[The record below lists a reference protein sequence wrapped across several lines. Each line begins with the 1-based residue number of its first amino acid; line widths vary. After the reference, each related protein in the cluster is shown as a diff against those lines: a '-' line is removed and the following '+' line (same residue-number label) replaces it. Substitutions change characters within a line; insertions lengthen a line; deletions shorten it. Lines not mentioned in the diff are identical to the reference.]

1 MENLEYKIVLDIV
14 LAESQVD
21 SLKQKLSDT
30 GKEVDTVNSK
40 GLNNLG
46 KSAQEATQDVDKLN
60 KALDKTKE
68 ATDKAK
74 DAADKAKDAAKDA
87 GKAANQAKSANLE
100 WGDAFTDVML
110 NTAGSIDVASPGF
123 RELVGQVRGAIPI
136 VKSLNLTAV
145 KGLKGV
151 KAAIASTGIG
161 LLIIAVGE
169 LAANWSK
176 VTDAVKDFV
185 GEANWDKLNEGLS
198 KFWDKVKGVF
208 AGIFGFL
215 EALAVTI
222 HQFGSN
228 IFASFGKI
236 LKGDLKGAW
245 EEFAEAVSFKQNWEE
260 GLRLGETFLQKLDD
274 IQENNRRE
282 QAQAAIADAKKLN
295 ETRLETI
302 KREHS
307 ERMAN
312 LDAEYKKGKFNA
324 EEYAK
329 IKAEYDKKYRSD
341 VASLRQQTTVTTTTP
356 QASAQ
361 DVQDFQTLTVE
372 LGRIAEEQLSKIS
385 DKAKEAYTNLTSVW
399 QIGEDNKDNNAF
411 ISAEDALRD
420 INILIKE
427 GLIETQ
433 NWEGIVKSLA
443 DGEQV
448 QVDHLNAIQ
457 SSQTAILKAQR
468 DVTESKVVQLGLDK
482 QIAEN
487 EIKQQENVIQA
498 IKEQINIYNKFND
511 DNKFT
516 EQIFQLS
523 NNLEEATAKLEVL
536 KAQAANIGTKDLKS
550 LVSSLM
556 PKEDEATQLRKSLA
570 DTYSLLDFYREQDLV
585 SEEEYLRLRLQA
597 RENFLQA
604 LSDLEAKAQEERE
617 ERAIEEVDKYEASL
631 EAAQNAIDE
640 VLSIGDGLSSRWGD
654 AFAVLHQG
662 LNQLAVDLKSGKKD
676 WTTYA
681 NGVADAIGF
690 ASQIT
695 QALAEQEDTSKE
707 EGFNRQKKLQKASV
721 WLSGIQGSVAA
732 VTNAIRDLGFPA
744 GPIVGGT
751 VSAAILGMTAAQAA
765 AIERTSF
772 EGGGSSS
779 APSISVTPVVSG
791 IDESLPTQT
800 VVTNQQD
807 QRVYILESDIQSSN
821 KRVKVREENT
831 TF

>member
-1 MENLEYKIVLDIV
+1 MENLEYKIVLDV
-14 LAESQVD
+14 VNAEAQID
-21 SLKQKLSDT
+21 NLNQKLSGVSKEIDT
-30 GKEVDTVNSK
+30 INSK
-40 GLNNLG
+40 GLDSLG
-46 KSAQEATQDVDKLN
+46 KAAKKAAKEIDSLN
-60 KALDKTKE
+60 KAVDKTTE
-68 ATDKAK
+68 AVDKAK
-74 DAADKAKDAAKDA
+74 TASQAWGAAF
-87 GKAANQAKSANLE
+87 S
-100 WGDAFTDVML
+100 DVML
-110 NTAGSIDVASPGF
+110 NAASSLDVASPGF
-123 RELVGQVRGAIPI
+123 RELVRQVRGAIPV

-176 VTDAVKDFV
+176 VSSVVKDFM
-185 GEANWDKLNEGLS
+185 GEADMGKLTEGLS
-198 KFWDKVKGVF
+198 KFWDKAKEVFAWLYKGVTALTYTITKGF
-208 AGIFGFL
+208 SGIFA
-215 EALAVTI
+215 ALKRAIT
-222 HQFGSN
+222 
-228 IFASFGKI
+228 
-236 LKGDLKGAW
+236 GDFQGAW
-245 EEFAEAVSFKQNWEE
+245 DSLKDNFNLKQNFLD
-260 GLRLGETFLQKLDD
+260 GLEVGEMVLQDLSDAL
-274 IQENNRRE
+274 ENNRRE
-282 QAQAAIADAKKLN
+282 QAQAAIAEAKKLN
-295 ETRLETI
+295 ETRREAI
-302 KREHS
+302 EREHS

-312 LDAEYKKGKFNA
+312 LDAEYKKGKYNA

-341 VASLRQQTTVTTTTP
+341 VASLRQQTTVTTTP
-356 QASAQ
+356 QASTQ
-361 DVQDFQTLTVE
+361 DVKDFQTLTEE
-372 LGRIAEEQLSKIS
+372 LGRITEEQLSKIS
-385 DKAKEAYTNLTSVW
+385 DKAKEAYTNLVSAW
-399 QIGEDNKDNNAF
+399 QIGEDNKDNNTF
-411 ISAEDALRD
+411 ISARDALRD
-420 INILIKE
+420 INT
-427 GLIETQ
+427 LIEAGLVKTQ

-448 QVDHLNAIQ
+448 EVDHLNDIL

-482 QIAEN
+482 QIAES

-536 KAQAANIGTKDLKS
+536 KTQAANIGTKDLKS

-556 PKEDEATQLRKSLA
+556 PKEDEATQLRKGLA
-570 DTYSLLDFYREQDLV
+570 DTYSLLGYYRELDLV
-585 SEEEYLRLRLQA
+585 SEEEYNKLKLQA
-597 RENFLQA
+597 RDNFLQA
-604 LSDLEAKAQEERE
+604 LNDLEAKAQEERE
-617 ERAIEEVDKYEASL
+617 ERAIEEVDKYQASL
-631 EAAQNAIDE
+631 EAAQDAIDQ
-640 VLSIGDGLSSRWGD
+640 VLSIGDGLSSKWGD

-662 LNQLAVDLKSGKKD
+662 FNQMAVDLKSGKKD
-676 WTTYA
+676 WTTWVNVTA
-681 NGVADAIGF
+681 SAIGA

-695 QALAEQEDTSKE
+695 QALAEQEDASTK
-707 EGFNRQKKLQKASV
+707 EGFERQKKLQKASV
-721 WLSGIQGSVAA
+721 ILSGIQGSVAA
-732 VTNAIRDLGFPA
+732 VTNAIRDLGFPV

-751 VSAAILGMTAAQAA
+751 VASVIAGMTAAQVA
-765 AIERTSF
+765 AINKTSF
-772 EGGGSSS
+772 EGSGTTST

>member
-1 MENLEYKIVLDIV
+1 MENLEYKIVLDV
-14 LAESQVD
+14 VNAEAQID
-21 SLKQKLSDT
+21 SLNQKLAGV
-30 GKEVDTVNSK
+30 GKEIDTINSK
-40 GLNNLG
+40 GLDDLG
-46 KSAQEATQDVDKLN
+46 KAAKKAAKEIDNLNKTVDK
-60 KALDKTKE
+60 TTE
-68 ATDKAK
+68 AVDKAK
-74 DAADKAKDAAKDA
+74 AAS
-87 GKAANQAKSANLE
+87 QA
-100 WGDAFTDVML
+100 WGDAFTDTML
-110 NTAGSIDVASPGF
+110 NAASSLDVASPGF

-136 VKSLNLTAV
+136 VKSLNLTATT
-145 KGLKGV
+145 GLKGI

-176 VTDAVKDFV
+176 VTDAVKSFV
-185 GEANWDKLNEGLS
+185 GEANWDKLTEGLS
-198 KFWDKVKGVF
+198 KFWDKVKEAFAWVF
-208 AGIFGFL
+208 RQLAALEYTIIKGFSNL
-215 EALAVTI
+215 KEAKYKL
-222 HQFGSN
+222 FR
-228 IFASFGKI
+228 
-236 LKGDLKGAW
+236 GDFQGAW
-245 EEFAEAVSFKQNWEE
+245 DTIKDNFNFKQNWEE
-260 GLRLGETFLQKLDD
+260 GLEAGEAALQGLADF
-274 IQENNRRE
+274 QERNRRE
-282 QAQAAIADAKKLN
+282 QAQAAIAEAKKLN
-295 ETRLETI
+295 ETRREAI

-312 LDAEYKKGKFNA
+312 LDAEFKKGKYNA

-341 VASLRQQTTVTTTTP
+341 VASLKQQTTVTTTTP
-356 QASAQ
+356 QASTQ
-361 DVQDFQTLTVE
+361 DVKDFQTLTEE
-372 LGRIAEEQLSKIS
+372 LGRITEEQLSKIS
-385 DKAKEAYTNLTSVW
+385 DKAKEAYTNLVSAW

-420 INILIKE
+420 INTLIEAGLIK
-427 GLIETQ
+427 TQ

-468 DVTESKVVQLGLDK
+468 DVTQSKVVQLGLDK
-482 QIAEN
+482 QIAES

-498 IKEQINIYNKFND
+498 IKEQINIYNKFNV

-523 NNLEEATAKLEVL
+523 NSLEEATAKLEVL
-536 KAQAANIGTKDLKS
+536 KTQAANIGTKDLKS

-570 DTYSLLDFYREQDLV
+570 DTYSLLDYYREQDLV

-604 LSDLEAKAQEERE
+604 LNDLEAKAQEERAKAQE
-617 ERAIEEVDKYEASL
+617 EEAEEEVDKYQASL
-631 EAAQNAIDE
+631 EAAQDAIDQ
-640 VLSIGDGLSSRWGD
+640 VLSIGDGLSSKWGD

-662 LNQLAVDLKSGKKD
+662 FNQIEADLKSGKKG
-676 WTTYA
+676 WATWV
-681 NGVADAIGF
+681 NGAADAIGV

-695 QALAEQEDTSKE
+695 QALAEQQDASTE
-707 EGFNRQKKLQKASV
+707 EGFNKQKKLQQASV
-721 WLSGIQGSVAA
+721 ILSGIQGSVAA
-732 VTNAIRDLGFPA
+732 VTNAIRDLGVPT
-744 GPIVGGT
+744 GVIVGGAL
-751 VSAAILGMTAAQAA
+751 SAAIIALTKAQVA
-765 AIERTSF
+765 AIDRTSF
-772 EGGGSSS
+772 EGGGS
-779 APSISVTPVVSG
+779 PGNVSITPVVSG

-821 KRVKVREENT
+821 KRVEVREQNT

>member
-1 MENLEYKIVLDIV
+1 MENLEYKIVLDV
-14 LAESQVD
+14 VNAEAQID
-21 SLKQKLSDT
+21 SLNLKLSNV
-30 GKEVDTVNSK
+30 GKEIDTINSK
-40 GLNNLG
+40 GLDDLG
-46 KSAQEATQDVDKLN
+46 KAAQKAAKEIDNLNKTVDK
-60 KALDKTKE
+60 TTE
-68 ATDKAK
+68 AVDKAK
-74 DAADKAKDAAKDA
+74 SAS
-87 GKAANQAKSANLE
+87 QA
-100 WGDAFTDVML
+100 WGNAFTNTML
-110 NTAGSIDVASPGF
+110 NAASSVDVASPGF
-123 RELVGQVRGAIPI
+123 RELVSQVRGAIPI
-136 VKSLNLTAV
+136 VKSLNLTATT
-145 KGLKGV
+145 GLKGI

-176 VTDAVKDFV
+176 VTDAVKSFV
-185 GEANWDKLNEGLS
+185 GEANWDKLTEGLS
-198 KFWDKVKGVF
+198 KFWDKAKEVF
-208 AGIFGFL
+208 AGIFKFL
-215 EALAVTI
+215 EALAVTV
-222 HQFGSN
+222 HRFGSN

-245 EEFAEAVSFKQNWEE
+245 EEFREAVSFKQNWEE
-260 GLRLGETFLQKLDD
+260 GLKAGEAFVQGLAD
-274 IQENNRRE
+274 IQEKNRRE
-282 QAQAAIADAKKLN
+282 QALEAIAEAKKLN

-312 LDAEYKKGKFNA
+312 LDAEYKKGKYNA

-341 VASLRQQTTVTTTTP
+341 VASLRSQTPETKP
-356 QASAQ
+356 QASTQ
-361 DVQDFQTLTVE
+361 DVKDFQTLTEE
-372 LGRIAEEQLSKIS
+372 LGRITEEQLSKIS
-385 DKAKEAYTNLTSVW
+385 DKAKEAYTNLVSAW
-399 QIGEDNKDNNAF
+399 QIGEDNKDNNTF
-411 ISAEDALRD
+411 ISAKDALRD
-420 INILIKE
+420 INILIQE
-427 GLIETQ
+427 GLIKTQ

-448 QVDHLNAIQ
+448 EVDHLNAIQ

-482 QIAEN
+482 QIAES
-487 EIKQQENVIQA
+487 EVKQQENVVRA
-498 IKEQINIYNKFND
+498 IKEQINLYNKFND

-536 KAQAANIGTKDLKS
+536 KTQAANIGTKDLKS

-556 PKEDEATQLRKSLA
+556 PKEDEATQLEKGLA

-585 SEEEYLRLRLQA
+585 SEEEYNKLKLQA
-597 RENFLQA
+597 RDNFLQA

-617 ERAIEEVDKYEASL
+617 ERAKEEVDKYQASL
-631 EAAQNAIDE
+631 EAAQDAIDQ
-640 VLSIGDGLSSRWGD
+640 VLSIGDGLSSKWGD

-662 LNQLAVDLKSGKKD
+662 FNQIAVDLKSGKKD

-681 NGVADAIGF
+681 SGAANAIGF
-690 ASQIT
+690 VSQVT
-695 QALAEQEDTSKE
+695 QALADQQDTSTE
-707 EGFNRQKKLQKASV
+707 EGFEKQRKLQKVSV
-721 WLSGIQGSVAA
+721 ILSGIQGSVSA

-744 GPIVGGT
+744 GPIVGGAMST
-751 VSAAILGMTAAQAA
+751 AILAMTAAQVA
-765 AIERTSF
+765 AIDRTTF
-772 EGGGSSS
+772 EGGGSSGNVGV
-779 APSISVTPVVSG
+779 SVTPVVAG

>member
-21 SLKQKLSDT
+21 NLKQKLSDT

-40 GLNNLG
+40 GLDNLG
-46 KSAQEATQDVDKLN
+46 KSAQKATQDVDNLN

-74 DAADKAKDAAKDA
+74 KAAKDA
-87 GKAANQAKSANLE
+87 GKAANKASTANLE
-100 WGDAFTDVML
+100 WGDAFTDTML
-110 NTAGSIDVASPGF
+110 NAASSLDVASPGF
-123 RELVGQVRGAIPI
+123 RELVSQINGAIPI

-176 VTDAVKDFV
+176 VTDAVKSFI
-185 GEANWDKLNEGLS
+185 GEANWDKLTEGLS
-198 KFWDKVKGVF
+198 KFWDKVKEVF
-208 AGIFGFL
+208 AGIFKFL
-215 EALAVTI
+215 EALAVTV
-222 HQFGSN
+222 HRFGSN

-245 EEFAEAVSFKQNWEE
+245 EEFREAVSFKQNWEE
-260 GLRLGETFLQKLDD
+260 GLKAGEAFVQGLAD
-274 IQENNRRE
+274 IQEKNRRE
-282 QAQAAIADAKKLN
+282 QALEAIAEAKKLN

-341 VASLRQQTTVTTTTP
+341 LASLRTPTPETKP
-356 QASAQ
+356 QASTQ
-361 DVQDFQTLTVE
+361 DVEDFQTLTEE
-372 LGRIAEEQLSKIS
+372 LGRITEEQLSKIS
-385 DKAKEAYTNLTSVW
+385 DKAKEAYTTLVSVW

-420 INILIKE
+420 INILIQE
-427 GLIETQ
+427 GLIKTQ
-433 NWEGIVKSLA
+433 NWEGIVRSLV

-448 QVDHLNAIQ
+448 EVDHLNDIQ

-468 DVTESKVVQLGLDK
+468 DVTENKVVQLGLDK
-482 QIAEN
+482 QIAES
-487 EIKQQENVIQA
+487 EVKQQENVVRA
-498 IKEQINIYNKFND
+498 IKEQIKLYNKFND

-523 NNLEEATAKLEVL
+523 NSLEEATAKLEVL
-536 KAQAANIGTKDLKS
+536 KIKAANIGTKDLKS

-556 PKEDEATQLRKSLA
+556 PKEDEATQLRKGLA

-585 SEEEYLRLRLQA
+585 SEEEYSKLKLQA
-597 RENFLQA
+597 RDNFLQA

-617 ERAIEEVDKYEASL
+617 ERAREEVDKYQASL
-631 EAAQNAIDE
+631 EAAQDAIDQ
-640 VLSIGDGLSSRWGD
+640 VLSIGDGLSSKWGD

-662 LNQLAVDLKSGKKD
+662 FNQIAVDLKSGKKD

-681 NGVADAIGF
+681 SGAANAIGF
-690 ASQIT
+690 VSQVT
-695 QALAEQEDTSKE
+695 QALADQQDTSTE
-707 EGFNRQKKLQKASV
+707 EGFEKQKKLQKVSV
-721 WLSGIQGSVAA
+721 ILSGIQGSVSA

-744 GPIVGGT
+744 GPIVGGAMST
-751 VSAAILGMTAAQAA
+751 AILAMTAAQVA
-765 AIERTSF
+765 AIDRTTF
-772 EGGGSSS
+772 EGGGSSGNVGV
-779 APSISVTPVVSG
+779 SVTPVVSG

>member
-1 MENLEYKIVLDIV
+1 MENLEYKIVLDV
-14 LAESQVD
+14 VNAEAQID
-21 SLKQKLSDT
+21 SLNQKLAGV
-30 GKEVDTVNSK
+30 GKEIDTINSK
-40 GLNNLG
+40 GLDDLG
-46 KSAQEATQDVDKLN
+46 KAAKKAAKEIDNLNKTVDK
-60 KALDKTKE
+60 TTE
-68 ATDKAK
+68 AVDKAK
-74 DAADKAKDAAKDA
+74 AASQAWGAAF
-87 GKAANQAKSANLE
+87 S
-100 WGDAFTDVML
+100 DVML
-110 NTAGSIDVASPGF
+110 NAASSLDVASPGF
-123 RELVGQVRGAIPI
+123 RELVSQVRGAIPI

-185 GEANWDKLNEGLS
+185 GEAKWDKLTEGLS
-198 KFWDKVKGVF
+198 KFWDKAKEGFAWLFRQLAALSYTVNNGFSNFFAAVKK
-208 AGIFGFL
+208 A
-215 EALAVTI
+215 
-222 HQFGSN
+222 
-228 IFASFGKI
+228 
-236 LKGDLKGAW
+236 LKGDFQDAW
-245 EEFAEAVSFKQNWEE
+245 DTIKDNFNFKQNWEE
-260 GLRLGETFLQKLDD
+260 GLELGEAALQGLADF
-274 IQENNRRE
+274 QERNRRE
-282 QAQAAIADAKKLN
+282 QAQAAIVEARKLN
-295 ETRLETI
+295 ETRREAI
-302 KREHS
+302 EREHS

-356 QASAQ
+356 QASTQ
-361 DVQDFQTLTVE
+361 DVKDFQTLTEE
-372 LGRIAEEQLSKIS
+372 LGRITEEQLSKIS
-385 DKAKEAYTNLTSVW
+385 DKAKEAYTNLVSVW
-399 QIGEDNKDNNAF
+399 QIGEDNKDNNGF

-420 INILIKE
+420 INTLIEAGLIK
-427 GLIETQ
+427 TQ

-443 DGEQV
+443 DGEQM

-523 NNLEEATAKLEVL
+523 NNLEEATAKLEAL
-536 KAQAANIGTKDLKS
+536 KTQAANIGTKDLKS

-556 PKEDEATQLRKSLA
+556 PKEDEATQLRKGLA
-570 DTYSLLDFYREQDLV
+570 DTYSLLDYYREQDLV
-585 SEEEYLRLRLQA
+585 SEEEYNKLKLQA
-597 RENFLQA
+597 RDNFLQA
-604 LSDLEAKAQEERE
+604 LSDLETKAQEERE
-617 ERAIEEVDKYEASL
+617 EKAREEIDKYQTSL
-631 EAAQNAIDE
+631 EAAQDAIDE
-640 VLSIGDGLSSRWGD
+640 VLSIGDGLSSKWGD

-662 LNQLAVDLKSGKKD
+662 FNQIAVDLKSGKKG

-681 NGVADAIGF
+681 NVAASAIGA
-690 ASQIT
+690 ASQVT
-695 QALAEQEDTSKE
+695 QALAEQEDASTK
-707 EGFNRQKKLQKASV
+707 EGFERQKKLQKASV
-721 WLSGIQGSVAA
+721 ILSGIQGSVSA
-732 VTNAIRDLGFPA
+732 VTQAIRDLGFPA

-751 VSAAILGMTAAQAA
+751 MASVIAGMTAAQVA
-765 AIERTSF
+765 AINKTSF
-772 EGGGSSS
+772 EGSGTTSS

-821 KRVKVREENT
+821 KRVQVRAENT

>member
-1 MENLEYKIVLDIV
+1 MENLEYKIVLDV
-14 LAESQVD
+14 VNAEAQID
-21 SLKQKLSDT
+21 NLNQKLSGVSKEIDT
-30 GKEVDTVNSK
+30 INSK
-40 GLNNLG
+40 GLDSLG
-46 KSAQEATQDVDKLN
+46 KAAKKAAKEIDSLN
-60 KALDKTKE
+60 KAVDKTTE
-68 ATDKAK
+68 AVDKAK
-74 DAADKAKDAAKDA
+74 TASQAWGAAF
-87 GKAANQAKSANLE
+87 S
-100 WGDAFTDVML
+100 DVML
-110 NTAGSIDVASPGF
+110 NAASSLDVASPGF
-123 RELVGQVRGAIPI
+123 RELVRQVRGAIPV

-176 VTDAVKDFV
+176 VSSVVKDFM
-185 GEANWDKLNEGLS
+185 GEADMGKLTEGLS
-198 KFWDKVKGVF
+198 KFWDKAKEVFAWLYKGVTALTYTITKGF
-208 AGIFGFL
+208 SGIFA
-215 EALAVTI
+215 ALKRAIT
-222 HQFGSN
+222 
-228 IFASFGKI
+228 
-236 LKGDLKGAW
+236 GDFQGAW
-245 EEFAEAVSFKQNWEE
+245 DSLKDNFNLKQNFLD
-260 GLRLGETFLQKLDD
+260 GLEVGEMVLQDLSDAL
-274 IQENNRRE
+274 ENNRRE
-282 QAQAAIADAKKLN
+282 QAQAAIAEAKKLN
-295 ETRLETI
+295 ETRLEAI

-307 ERMAN
+307 ERMTN
-312 LDAEYKKGKFNA
+312 LDAEYKKGKYNA

-341 VASLRQQTTVTTTTP
+341 VASLRQQTTVTTTP
-356 QASAQ
+356 QASTQ
-361 DVQDFQTLTVE
+361 DVKDFQTLTEE
-372 LGRIAEEQLSKIS
+372 LGRITEEQLSKIS
-385 DKAKEAYTNLTSVW
+385 DKAKEAYTNLVSAW
-399 QIGEDNKDNNAF
+399 QIGEDNKDNNTF
-411 ISAEDALRD
+411 ISARDALRD
-420 INILIKE
+420 INT
-427 GLIETQ
+427 LIEAGLVKTQ

-448 QVDHLNAIQ
+448 EVDHLNDIL

-536 KAQAANIGTKDLKS
+536 KTQAANIGTKDLKS

-556 PKEDEATQLRKSLA
+556 PKEDEATQLRKGLA
-570 DTYSLLDFYREQDLV
+570 DTYSLLDYYRELDLV
-585 SEEEYLRLRLQA
+585 SEEEYNKLKLQA
-597 RENFLQA
+597 RDNFLQA
-604 LSDLEAKAQEERE
+604 LNDLEAKAQEERE
-617 ERAIEEVDKYEASL
+617 ERAIEEVDKYQASL
-631 EAAQNAIDE
+631 EAAQDAIDQ
-640 VLSIGDGLSSRWGD
+640 VLSIGDGLSSKWGD

-662 LNQLAVDLKSGKKD
+662 FNQMAVDLKSGKKD
-676 WTTYA
+676 WTTWVNVTA
-681 NGVADAIGF
+681 SAIGA

-695 QALAEQEDTSKE
+695 QALAEQEDASTK
-707 EGFNRQKKLQKASV
+707 EGFERQKKLQKASV
-721 WLSGIQGSVAA
+721 ILSGIQGSVAA
-732 VTNAIRDLGFPA
+732 VTNAIRDLGFPV

-751 VSAAILGMTAAQAA
+751 MASVIAGMTTAQVAAINK
-765 AIERTSF
+765 TSF
-772 EGGGSSS
+772 EGSGTTSTT
-779 APSISVTPVVSG
+779 PSISVTPVVSG

>member
-40 GLNNLG
+40 GLDNLG
-46 KSAQEATQDVDKLN
+46 KSAQEATKDVDKLN

-74 DAADKAKDAAKDA
+74 KAAEDA

-100 WGDAFTDVML
+100 WGDAFTDTML
-110 NTAGSIDVASPGF
+110 NAAGSIDVASPGF
-123 RELVGQVRGAIPI
+123 RELVSQVSGAIPI

-176 VTDAVKDFV
+176 VTDAVKSFM
-185 GEANWDKLNEGLS
+185 GEANWDKLTEGLS
-198 KFWDKVKGVF
+198 KFWDKAKEVF
-208 AGIFGFL
+208 AWIFKQLTAFQYTITKGFSHL
-215 EALAVTI
+215 
-222 HQFGSN
+222 
-228 IFASFGKI
+228 FAPLLKAF
-236 LKGDLKGAW
+236 KGDFQGAW
-245 EEFAEAVSFKQNWEE
+245 DSLKESFSFKQTWEE
-260 GLRLGETFLQKLDD
+260 GLRVGETVLQTLADV
-274 IQENNRRE
+274 QENNRRE
-282 QAQAAIADAKKLN
+282 QALKDLAEAKKLN

-312 LDAEYKKGKFNA
+312 LDAEYKKGKYNA

-341 VASLRQQTTVTTTTP
+341 VASLRQQTPETKP
-356 QASAQ
+356 QASTQ
-361 DVQDFQTLTVE
+361 DVKDFQTLTEE
-372 LGRIAEEQLSKIS
+372 LGRITEEQLSKIS
-385 DKAKEAYTNLTSVW
+385 DKAKEAYTNLVSAW

-420 INILIKE
+420 INTLIEAGLIK
-427 GLIETQ
+427 TQ

-457 SSQTAILKAQR
+457 SSQIAILKAQR

-498 IKEQINIYNKFND
+498 IKEQIDIYNKFND

-523 NNLEEATAKLEVL
+523 NSLEEATAKLEVL
-536 KAQAANIGTKDLKS
+536 KTQAANIGTKDLKS

-556 PKEDEATQLRKSLA
+556 PKEDEVAQLRKSLA
-570 DTYSLLDFYREQDLV
+570 DIYSLLDFYREQDLV
-585 SEEEYLRLRLQA
+585 SEIEYNRLKLQA
-597 RENFLQA
+597 RDNFLQA
-604 LSDLEAKAQEERE
+604 LNDLEAKAQEERE
-617 ERAIEEVDKYEASL
+617 ERAIEEVDKYQASL
-631 EAAQNAIDE
+631 EAAQDAIDQ
-640 VLSIGDGLSSRWGD
+640 VLSIGDGLSSKWGD

-662 LNQLAVDLKSGKKD
+662 FNQLMIDLKSGKKD
-676 WTTYA
+676 WTTWA
-681 NGVADAIGF
+681 NVAASAIGA
-690 ASQIT
+690 ASQVT
-695 QALAEQEDTSKE
+695 QALADQQDASTE
-707 EGFNRQKKLQKASV
+707 EGFNKQKNLQKASV
-721 WLSGIQGSVAA
+721 ILSGIQGSVAA
-732 VTNAIRDLGFPA
+732 VTNAIRDLGFPV

-751 VSAAILGMTAAQAA
+751 MASAIAGMTAAQVA
-765 AIERTSF
+765 AINKTSF
-772 EGGGSSS
+772 EGSGTTST

-807 QRVYILESDIQSSN
+807 QRVYILESDIQNSN

>member
-1 MENLEYKIVLDIV
+1 MENLEYKIVLDV
-14 LAESQVD
+14 VNAEAQID
-21 SLKQKLSDT
+21 NLNQKLSGVSKEIDT
-30 GKEVDTVNSK
+30 INSK
-40 GLNNLG
+40 GLDSLG
-46 KSAQEATQDVDKLN
+46 KAAKKAAKEIDSLN
-60 KALDKTKE
+60 KAVDKTTE
-68 ATDKAK
+68 AVDKAK
-74 DAADKAKDAAKDA
+74 SASQAWGAAF
-87 GKAANQAKSANLE
+87 S
-100 WGDAFTDVML
+100 DVML
-110 NTAGSIDVASPGF
+110 NAAGSLDVASPGF
-123 RELVGQVRGAIPI
+123 RELVRQVRGAIPI

-145 KGLKGV
+145 KGLKGI

-176 VTDAVKDFV
+176 VSSVVKDFM
-185 GEANWDKLNEGLS
+185 GEADIDKLTEGLS
-198 KFWDKVKGVF
+198 KFWDKAKEVFAWLYKGVTALTYTITKGF
-208 AGIFGFL
+208 SGIFA
-215 EALAVTI
+215 ALKRAIT
-222 HQFGSN
+222 
-228 IFASFGKI
+228 
-236 LKGDLKGAW
+236 GDFQGAW
-245 EEFAEAVSFKQNWEE
+245 DSLKDNFNLKQNFLD
-260 GLRLGETFLQKLDD
+260 GLEVGEMVLQDLSDAL
-274 IQENNRRE
+274 ENNRRE
-282 QAQAAIADAKKLN
+282 QAQEAIAEAHKLN
-295 ETRLETI
+295 ETRLEAI

-312 LDAEYKKGKFNA
+312 LDAEYKKGKYTA

-341 VASLRQQTTVTTTTP
+341 VASLRQQTTVTTTP
-356 QASAQ
+356 QASTQ
-361 DVQDFQTLTVE
+361 DVKDFQTLTEE
-372 LGRIAEEQLSKIS
+372 LGRITEEQLSKIS
-385 DKAKEAYTNLTSVW
+385 DKAKEAYTTLVSVW

-411 ISAEDALRD
+411 ISAEDALRN
-420 INILIKE
+420 INILIE
-427 GLIETQ
+427 AGLIKTQ

-482 QIAEN
+482 QIAES

-523 NNLEEATAKLEVL
+523 TSLEEATAKLEVL

-550 LVSSLM
+550 LVSSLT
-556 PKEDEATQLRKSLA
+556 PKEDEATQLRKGLA
-570 DTYSLLDFYREQDLV
+570 DTYSLLDYYREQDLV
-585 SEEEYLRLRLQA
+585 SEEEYNRLKLQA
-597 RENFLQA
+597 RDNFLQA

-617 ERAIEEVDKYEASL
+617 ERAREEVDSYQASL
-631 EAAQNAIDE
+631 EAAQDAIDQ
-640 VLSIGDGLSSRWGD
+640 VLSIGDGLSSKWGD

-662 LNQLAVDLKSGKKD
+662 FNQMYVDLKSGKKD
-676 WTTYA
+676 WTTWA
-681 NGVADAIGF
+681 NGAADAIGV

-695 QALAEQEDTSKE
+695 QAFADQEDASTE
-707 EGFNRQKKLQKASV
+707 EGFNRQKKLQRASV
-721 WLSGIQGSVAA
+721 ILSGIQGSVAA

-744 GPIVGGT
+744 GPIVGGAT
-751 VSAAILGMTAAQAA
+751 AATISALTAAQVA
-765 AIERTSF
+765 AINKTSF
-772 EGGGSSS
+772 EGSGTTSS
-779 APSISVTPVVSG
+779 APSVSVTPVVSG
-791 IDESLPTQT
+791 IDETLPTQT

-821 KRVKVREENT
+821 KRAKVREENT

>member
-1 MENLEYKIVLDIV
+1 MENLEYKIVLDV
-14 LAESQVD
+14 VNAEAQID
-21 SLKQKLSDT
+21 SLNQKLAGV
-30 GKEVDTVNSK
+30 GKEIDTINSK
-40 GLNNLG
+40 GLDSLG
-46 KSAQEATQDVDKLN
+46 KAAKKAAKEIDSLN
-60 KALDKTKE
+60 KAVDKTTE
-68 ATDKAK
+68 AVDKAK
-74 DAADKAKDAAKDA
+74 TASQAWGAAF
-87 GKAANQAKSANLE
+87 S
-100 WGDAFTDVML
+100 DVML
-110 NTAGSIDVASPGF
+110 NAASSLDVASPGF
-123 RELVGQVRGAIPI
+123 RELVRQVRGAIPV

-176 VTDAVKDFV
+176 VSSVVKDFM
-185 GEANWDKLNEGLS
+185 GEADMGKLTEGLS
-198 KFWDKVKGVF
+198 KFWDKAKEVFAWLYKGVTALTYTITKGF
-208 AGIFGFL
+208 SGIFA
-215 EALAVTI
+215 ALKRA
-222 HQFGSN
+222 
-228 IFASFGKI
+228 
-236 LKGDLKGAW
+236 LKGDFQGAW
-245 EEFAEAVSFKQNWEE
+245 DSLKDNFSLKQNFLD
-260 GLRLGETFLQKLDD
+260 GLEVGEMVLQDLSDAL
-274 IQENNRRE
+274 ENNRRE
-282 QAQAAIADAKKLN
+282 QAQAAIAEAKKLN
-295 ETRLETI
+295 ETRREAI
-302 KREHS
+302 EREHS

-341 VASLRQQTTVTTTTP
+341 IASLRQQTTVTTTP
-356 QASAQ
+356 QASTQ
-361 DVQDFQTLTVE
+361 DVKDFQTLTVE

-385 DKAKEAYTNLTSVW
+385 DKAKEAYTNLVSAW

-420 INILIKE
+420 INTLIEAGLIK
-427 GLIETQ
+427 TQ

-468 DVTESKVVQLGLDK
+468 DVTQSKVVQLGLDK
-482 QIAEN
+482 QIAES

-523 NNLEEATAKLEVL
+523 NSLEEATAKLEAL
-536 KAQAANIGTKDLKS
+536 KTQAANIGTKDLKS
-550 LVSSLM
+550 LVSSLT

-570 DTYSLLDFYREQDLV
+570 DTYSLLDYYREQDLV
-585 SEEEYLRLRLQA
+585 SEEEYNKLKLQA
-597 RENFLQA
+597 RDNFLQA
-604 LSDLEAKAQEERE
+604 LNELEAKAQEERE
-617 ERAIEEVDKYEASL
+617 ERAREEVDKYQSSL
-631 EAAQNAIDE
+631 EAAQDAIDQ
-640 VLSIGDGLSSRWGD
+640 VLSIGDGLSSKWGD

-662 LNQLAVDLKSGKKD
+662 FNQLEIDLKSGKKG
-676 WTTYA
+676 WTTWA
-681 NGVADAIGF
+681 NVAADAIGA

-695 QALAEQEDTSKE
+695 QALAEQEDASTE
-707 EGFNRQKKLQKASV
+707 EGFNRQKKLQQASV
-721 WLSGIQGSVAA
+721 ILSGIQGSVAA

-744 GPIVGGT
+744 GPIVGG
-751 VSAAILGMTAAQAA
+751 VMSSAILGMAAAQYA

-772 EGGGSSS
+772 EGGSSPAS
-779 APSISVTPVVSG
+779 AGVSVTPVVSG

>member
-1 MENLEYKIVLDIV
+1 MENLEYKIVLDV
-14 LAESQVD
+14 VNAEAQID
-21 SLKQKLSDT
+21 SLNQKLSGVSKEIDT
-30 GKEVDTVNSK
+30 INSK
-40 GLNNLG
+40 GLDDLG
-46 KSAQEATQDVDKLN
+46 KAAKKAAKEIDSLN
-60 KALDKTKE
+60 KAVDKTTE
-68 ATDKAK
+68 AVDKAK
-74 DAADKAKDAAKDA
+74 AAS
-87 GKAANQAKSANLE
+87 QA
-100 WGDAFTDVML
+100 WGNAFSDVML
-110 NTAGSIDVASPGF
+110 NAAGSIDVASPGF

-136 VKSLNLTAV
+136 VKSLNLTATT
-145 KGLKGV
+145 GLKGV

-176 VTDAVKDFV
+176 VTGAVKDFM
-185 GEANWDKLNEGLS
+185 GEANWDKLTEGLS
-198 KFWDKVKGVF
+198 KFWDKAKE
-208 AGIFGFL
+208 AFGWLTRQLAAFWHTISNGFSNL
-215 EALAVTI
+215 KEAKYKL
-222 HQFGSN
+222 F
-228 IFASFGKI
+228 
-236 LKGDLKGAW
+236 KGDFQGAW
-245 EEFAEAVSFKQNWEE
+245 EEIKDSFNFKQNWEE
-260 GLRLGETFLQKLDD
+260 GLREGEAFLDKLAG
-274 IQENNRRE
+274 IQEKNREE
-282 QAQAAIADAKKLN
+282 QAQAAIAEAKKLN

-324 EEYAK
+324 EEYAE

-341 VASLRQQTTVTTTTP
+341 VASLKTQTPEIKP
-356 QASAQ
+356 QASTQ
-361 DVQDFQTLTVE
+361 DVKDFQTLTEE
-372 LGRIAEEQLSKIS
+372 LGRITEEQLSKIS
-385 DKAKEAYTNLTSVW
+385 DKAKEAYTNLVSVW

-420 INILIKE
+420 INTLIEAGLIK
-427 GLIETQ
+427 TQ

-448 QVDHLNAIQ
+448 EVDHLNTIL

-498 IKEQINIYNKFND
+498 IKKQIDIYNKFND

-523 NNLEEATAKLEVL
+523 NSLEEATAKLEAL
-536 KAQAANIGTKDLKS
+536 KIQAANIGTKDLKS
-550 LVSSLM
+550 LVSGLM
-556 PKEDEATQLRKSLA
+556 PKEDEATQLRKGLA
-570 DTYSLLDFYREQDLV
+570 DTYSLLDYYRELDLV
-585 SEEEYLRLRLQA
+585 SEEEYNKLKLQA
-597 RENFLQA
+597 RDNFLQA
-604 LSDLEAKAQEERE
+604 LNDLEAKAQEERE
-617 ERAIEEVDKYEASL
+617 EKAREEVDKYQASL
-631 EAAQNAIDE
+631 EAAQDAIDQ

-662 LNQLAVDLKSGKKD
+662 FNQMAVDLKSGKKD

-681 NGVADAIGF
+681 SGAANAIGF
-690 ASQIT
+690 VSQVT
-695 QALAEQEDTSKE
+695 QALADQEDTSTE
-707 EGFNRQKKLQKASV
+707 EGFNKQKKLQKASV
-721 WLSGIQGSVAA
+721 ILSGIQGSVAA

-744 GPIVGGT
+744 GPIVGGAMFT
-751 VSAAILGMTAAQAA
+751 AIAAMTAAQVA
-765 AIERTSF
+765 AIDRTSF
-772 EGGGSSS
+772 EGGGSP
-779 APSISVTPVVSG
+779 AKAGVSITPVVSG

-821 KRVKVREENT
+821 KRVQVREENT

>member
-1 MENLEYKIVLDIV
+1 MENLEYSIVLDV
-14 LAESQVD
+14 VNAEAQID
-21 SLKQKLSDT
+21 SLNQKLSNV
-30 GKEVDTVNSK
+30 GKEIDTINSK
-40 GLNNLG
+40 GLDDLG
-46 KSAQEATQDVDKLN
+46 KAAQKAAKEIDSLN
-60 KALDKTKE
+60 KAVDKTTE
-68 ATDKAK
+68 AVDKAK
-74 DAADKAKDAAKDA
+74 AAS
-87 GKAANQAKSANLE
+87 QA
-100 WGDAFTDVML
+100 WGNAFSDVML
-110 NTAGSIDVASPGF
+110 NAASSLDVASPGF
-123 RELVGQVRGAIPI
+123 KELVSQVRGAIPI

-151 KAAIASTGIG
+151 KLAIASTGIG

-176 VTDAVKDFV
+176 LTDVVKDFV

-245 EEFAEAVSFKQNWEE
+245 EEFAEAVSFRQNWEE
-260 GLRLGETFLQKLDD
+260 GLRLGETFLQRLND

-282 QAQAAIADAKKLN
+282 EAQAAIADAKKLN
-295 ETRLETI
+295 ETRREAI
-302 KREHS
+302 EREHL

-341 VASLRQQTTVTTTTP
+341 VAKLSTQTTVTTP
-356 QASAQ
+356 QASTQ
-361 DVQDFQTLTVE
+361 DVQDFQTLTQE
-372 LGRIAEEQLSKIS
+372 LGKIAKEQLSEIS
-385 DKAKEAYTNLTSVW
+385 DKAKEAYTNLVSAW
-399 QIGEDNKDNNAF
+399 QIGEDNKDNNTF
-411 ISAEDALRD
+411 ISARDALRD
-420 INILIKE
+420 INILIQE

-448 QVDHLNAIQ
+448 EVEHLNAIQ
-457 SSQTAILKAQR
+457 SSQIAILKAQR
-468 DVTESKVVQLGLDK
+468 GVTENKVVQLGLDK
-482 QIAEN
+482 QIAES
-487 EIKQQENVIQA
+487 EIKQQENVVRA
-498 IKEQINIYNKFND
+498 IKEQISIYNKFND

-523 NNLEEATAKLEVL
+523 NSLEEATAKLEVL

-550 LVSSLM
+550 LVSSIM
-556 PKEDEATQLRKSLA
+556 PKEDEATQLRKGLA
-570 DTYSLLDFYREQDLV
+570 DTYSLLDYYREQDLV
-585 SEEEYLRLRLQA
+585 SEEEYNKLKLQA
-597 RENFLQA
+597 RDNFLQA

-617 ERAIEEVDKYEASL
+617 EKAIEEVDKYQASL
-631 EAAQNAIDE
+631 EAAQDAIDQ
-640 VLSIGDGLSSRWGD
+640 VLSIGDGLSSKWGD

-662 LNQLAVDLKSGKKD
+662 FNQIEIDLKSGKKD
-676 WTTYA
+676 WTTWA
-681 NGVADAIGF
+681 NGAVNAIGA

-695 QALAEQEDTSKE
+695 QALAEQQDTSTE
-707 EGFNRQKKLQKASV
+707 EGFNKQKRLQRASV

-732 VTNAIRDLGFPA
+732 VTNAIRDLGFPT
-744 GPIVGGT
+744 GPIVGGIM
-751 VSAAILGMTAAQAA
+751 SGAILAMTKAQVD
-765 AIERTSF
+765 AINKTSF
-772 EGGGSSS
+772 EGSGTTSS

>member
-21 SLKQKLSDT
+21 NLKQKLSDT

-40 GLNNLG
+40 GLDNLG
-46 KSAQEATQDVDKLN
+46 KSAQKATQDVDNLN

-74 DAADKAKDAAKDA
+74 KAAKDA
-87 GKAANQAKSANLE
+87 GKAANKASTANLE
-100 WGDAFTDVML
+100 WGDAFTDTML
-110 NTAGSIDVASPGF
+110 NAASSIDVASPGF
-123 RELVGQVRGAIPI
+123 RELVSQINGAIPI

-176 VTDAVKDFV
+176 VTDAVKSFI
-185 GEANWDKLNEGLS
+185 GEANWDKLTEGLS
-198 KFWDKVKGVF
+198 KFWDKVKEVF
-208 AGIFGFL
+208 AGIFKFL
-215 EALAVTI
+215 EALAVTV
-222 HQFGSN
+222 HRFGSN

-245 EEFAEAVSFKQNWEE
+245 EEFREAVSFKQNWEE
-260 GLRLGETFLQKLDD
+260 GLKAGEAFVQGLADF
-274 IQENNRRE
+274 QEKSRRE
-282 QAQAAIADAKKLN
+282 QALEAIAEAKKLN
-295 ETRLETI
+295 ETRLEAI

-324 EEYAK
+324 EEYAQ

-341 VASLRQQTTVTTTTP
+341 LASLRSQTPETKP
-356 QASAQ
+356 QASTQ
-361 DVQDFQTLTVE
+361 DVEDFQTLTEE
-372 LGRIAEEQLSKIS
+372 LGRITEEQLSKIS
-385 DKAKEAYTNLTSVW
+385 DKAKEAYTNLVSAW

-420 INILIKE
+420 INILIQE
-427 GLIETQ
+427 GLIKTQ
-433 NWEGIVKSLA
+433 NWEGIVRSLV
-443 DGEQV
+443 DGERV
-448 QVDHLNAIQ
+448 EVDHLNAIQ

-468 DVTESKVVQLGLDK
+468 DVTENKVVQLGLDK
-482 QIAEN
+482 QIAES
-487 EIKQQENVIQA
+487 EVKQQENVVRA
-498 IKEQINIYNKFND
+498 IKEQINLYNKFND

-523 NNLEEATAKLEVL
+523 NSLEEATAKLEVL
-536 KAQAANIGTKDLKS
+536 KIQAANIGTKDLKS

-556 PKEDEATQLRKSLA
+556 PKEDEATQLEKGLA

-585 SEEEYLRLRLQA
+585 SEEEYSKLKLQA
-597 RENFLQA
+597 RDNFLQA

-617 ERAIEEVDKYEASL
+617 ERAKEEVDKYQASL
-631 EAAQNAIDE
+631 EAAQDAIDQ
-640 VLSIGDGLSSRWGD
+640 VLSIGDGLSSKWGD

-662 LNQLAVDLKSGKKD
+662 FNQIAVDLKSGKKD

-681 NGVADAIGF
+681 SGAANAIGF
-690 ASQIT
+690 VSQVT
-695 QALAEQEDTSKE
+695 QALADQQDTSTE
-707 EGFNRQKKLQKASV
+707 EGFEKQKKLQKVSV
-721 WLSGIQGSVAA
+721 ILSGIQGSVSA

-744 GPIVGGT
+744 GPIVGGAMST
-751 VSAAILGMTAAQAA
+751 AILAMTAAQVA
-765 AIERTSF
+765 AIDRTTF
-772 EGGGSSS
+772 EGGGSSAS
-779 APSISVTPVVSG
+779 AGVSVTPVVAG

>member
-1 MENLEYKIVLDIV
+1 MENLEYKIVLDV
-14 LAESQVD
+14 VNAEAQID
-21 SLKQKLSDT
+21 SLNLKLSNV
-30 GKEVDTVNSK
+30 GKEIDTINSK
-40 GLNNLG
+40 GLDDLG
-46 KSAQEATQDVDKLN
+46 KAAQKAAKEIDNLNKTVDK
-60 KALDKTKE
+60 TTE
-68 ATDKAK
+68 AVDKAK
-74 DAADKAKDAAKDA
+74 SAS
-87 GKAANQAKSANLE
+87 QA
-100 WGDAFTDVML
+100 WGNAFTDTML
-110 NTAGSIDVASPGF
+110 NAASSVDVASPGF
-123 RELVGQVRGAIPI
+123 RELVSQVRGARPI
-136 VKSLNLTAV
+136 VKSLNLTATT
-145 KGLKGV
+145 GLKGI

-176 VTDAVKDFV
+176 VTDAVKSFV
-185 GEANWDKLNEGLS
+185 GEANWDKLTEGLS
-198 KFWDKVKGVF
+198 KFWDKAKEVF
-208 AGIFGFL
+208 AWVFKQLVAFQHTITDGFS
-215 EALAVTI
+215 
-222 HQFGSN
+222 H
-228 IFASFGKI
+228 IFAFDAFKKA
-236 LKGDLKGAW
+236 LKGDFQGALDSLKDN
-245 EEFAEAVSFKQNWEE
+245 FSFKQSWEE
-260 GLRLGETFLQKLDD
+260 GLKVGEAVLQKLDET
-274 IQENNRRE
+274 QEKNRRE
-282 QAQAAIADAKKLN
+282 QALEAIAEAKKLN

-312 LDAEYKKGKFNA
+312 LDAEYKKGKYNA

-341 VASLRQQTTVTTTTP
+341 VASLRSQTPETKP
-356 QASAQ
+356 QASTQ
-361 DVQDFQTLTVE
+361 DVKDFQTLTEE
-372 LGRIAEEQLSKIS
+372 LGRITEEQLSKIS
-385 DKAKEAYTNLTSVW
+385 DKAKEAYTNLVSAW
-399 QIGEDNKDNNAF
+399 QIGEDNKDNNTF
-411 ISAEDALRD
+411 ISAKDALRD
-420 INILIKE
+420 INILIQE
-427 GLIETQ
+427 GLIKTQ

-448 QVDHLNAIQ
+448 EVDHLNAIQ

-482 QIAEN
+482 QIAES
-487 EIKQQENVIQA
+487 EVKQQENVVRA
-498 IKEQINIYNKFND
+498 IKEQINLYNKFND

-536 KAQAANIGTKDLKS
+536 KTQAANIGTKDLKS

-556 PKEDEATQLRKSLA
+556 PKEDEATQLEKGLA

-585 SEEEYLRLRLQA
+585 SEEEYNKLKLQA
-597 RENFLQA
+597 RDNFLQA

-617 ERAIEEVDKYEASL
+617 ERAKEEVDKYQASL
-631 EAAQNAIDE
+631 EAAQDAIDQ
-640 VLSIGDGLSSRWGD
+640 VLSIGDGLSSKWGD

-662 LNQLAVDLKSGKKD
+662 FNQIAVDLKSGKKD

-681 NGVADAIGF
+681 SGAANAIGF
-690 ASQIT
+690 VSQVT
-695 QALAEQEDTSKE
+695 QALADQQDTSTE
-707 EGFNRQKKLQKASV
+707 EGFEKQRKLQKVSV
-721 WLSGIQGSVAA
+721 ILSGIQGSVSA

-744 GPIVGGT
+744 GPIVGGAMST
-751 VSAAILGMTAAQAA
+751 AILAMTAAQVA
-765 AIERTSF
+765 AIDRTTF
-772 EGGGSSS
+772 EGGGSSGNVGV
-779 APSISVTPVVSG
+779 SVTPVVAG

>member
-1 MENLEYKIVLDIV
+1 MENLEYKIVLDAV
-14 LAESQVD
+14 NAEAQID
-21 SLKQKLSDT
+21 SLNQKLAGV
-30 GKEVDTVNSK
+30 GKEIDTINSK
-40 GLNNLG
+40 GLDSLG
-46 KSAQEATQDVDKLN
+46 KAAKKAAKEIDSLN
-60 KALDKTKE
+60 KAVDKTTE
-68 ATDKAK
+68 AVDKAK
-74 DAADKAKDAAKDA
+74 TASQAWGAAF
-87 GKAANQAKSANLE
+87 S
-100 WGDAFTDVML
+100 DVML
-110 NTAGSIDVASPGF
+110 NAASSLDVASPGF
-123 RELVGQVRGAIPI
+123 RELVRQVRGAIPV

-176 VTDAVKDFV
+176 VSSVVKDFM
-185 GEANWDKLNEGLS
+185 GEADMGKLTEGLS
-198 KFWDKVKGVF
+198 KFWDKAKEVFAWLYKGVTALTYTITKGF
-208 AGIFGFL
+208 SGIFA
-215 EALAVTI
+215 ALKRAIT
-222 HQFGSN
+222 
-228 IFASFGKI
+228 
-236 LKGDLKGAW
+236 GDFQGAW
-245 EEFAEAVSFKQNWEE
+245 DSLKDNFNLKQNFLD
-260 GLRLGETFLQKLDD
+260 GLEVGEMVLQDLSDAL
-274 IQENNRRE
+274 ENNRRE
-282 QAQAAIADAKKLN
+282 QAQAAIIEAKKLN
-295 ETRLETI
+295 ETRREAI
-302 KREHS
+302 EREHS

-341 VASLRQQTTVTTTTP
+341 VASLRQQTTVTTTP
-356 QASAQ
+356 QASTQ
-361 DVQDFQTLTVE
+361 DVKDFQTLTEE
-372 LGRIAEEQLSKIS
+372 LGRITEEQLSKIS
-385 DKAKEAYTNLTSVW
+385 DKAKEAYTNLVSAW

-420 INILIKE
+420 INTLIEAGLIK
-427 GLIETQ
+427 TQ

-448 QVDHLNAIQ
+448 EVDHLNDIL

-482 QIAEN
+482 QIAES
-487 EIKQQENVIQA
+487 EVKQQENVVRA

-536 KAQAANIGTKDLKS
+536 KTQAANIGTKDLKS
-550 LVSSLM
+550 LVSSLT
-556 PKEDEATQLRKSLA
+556 PKEDEATQLRKGLA
-570 DTYSLLDFYREQDLV
+570 DTYSLLDYYREQDLV
-585 SEEEYLRLRLQA
+585 SEEEYNKLKLQA
-597 RENFLQA
+597 RDNFLQA
-604 LSDLEAKAQEERE
+604 LNDLEAKAQEERE
-617 ERAIEEVDKYEASL
+617 ERAREEVDKYQSSL
-631 EAAQNAIDE
+631 EAAQDAIDQ
-640 VLSIGDGLSSRWGD
+640 VLSIGDGLSSKWGD

-662 LNQLAVDLKSGKKD
+662 FNQLAVDLKSGKKD
-676 WTTYA
+676 WTTWA
-681 NGVADAIGF
+681 NVTADAIGA

-695 QALAEQEDTSKE
+695 QALADQQDASTE
-707 EGFNRQKKLQKASV
+707 EGFNRQKNLQKASV
-721 WLSGIQGSVAA
+721 ILSGIQGSVAA
-732 VTNAIRDLGFPA
+732 VTNAIRDLGFPTGLA
-744 GPIVGGT
+744 VGGT
-751 VSAAILGMTAAQAA
+751 VAGAIVAMTAAQVA
-765 AIERTSF
+765 AINKTSF
-772 EGGGSSS
+772 EGSGTTSS

-821 KRVKVREENT
+821 KRVEVREQNT

>member
-1 MENLEYKIVLDIV
+1 MENLEYKIVLDAV
-14 LAESQVD
+14 NAEAQID
-21 SLKQKLSDT
+21 SLNQKLAGV
-30 GKEVDTVNSK
+30 GKEIDTINSK
-40 GLNNLG
+40 GLDDLG
-46 KSAQEATQDVDKLN
+46 KAAKKAAKEIDNLNKTVDK
-60 KALDKTKE
+60 TTE
-68 ATDKAK
+68 AVDKAK
-74 DAADKAKDAAKDA
+74 AASQAWGAAF
-87 GKAANQAKSANLE
+87 S
-100 WGDAFTDVML
+100 DVML
-110 NTAGSIDVASPGF
+110 NAASSLDVASPGF
-123 RELVGQVRGAIPI
+123 RELVSQVRGAIPI

-176 VTDAVKDFV
+176 VTSAVKDFV
-185 GEANWDKLNEGLS
+185 GEAKWDKLTEGLS
-198 KFWDKVKGVF
+198 KFWDKAKEGFAWLFRQLAALSYTVNNGFSNFFAAVKK
-208 AGIFGFL
+208 A
-215 EALAVTI
+215 
-222 HQFGSN
+222 
-228 IFASFGKI
+228 
-236 LKGDLKGAW
+236 LKGDFQDAW
-245 EEFAEAVSFKQNWEE
+245 DTVKDNFNFKQNWEE
-260 GLRLGETFLQKLDD
+260 GLELGEAALQGLANF
-274 IQENNRRE
+274 QERNREE
-282 QAQAAIADAKKLN
+282 QAQAAIAEAKKLN
-295 ETRLETI
+295 ETRLEAI

-341 VASLRQQTTVTTTTP
+341 VASLRQQTTVTTTP
-356 QASAQ
+356 QASTQ
-361 DVQDFQTLTVE
+361 DVKDFQTLTEE
-372 LGRIAEEQLSKIS
+372 LGRITEEQLSKIS
-385 DKAKEAYTNLTSVW
+385 DKAKEAYTNLVSAW
-399 QIGEDNKDNNAF
+399 QIGEDNKDNNTF
-411 ISAEDALRD
+411 ISARDALRD
-420 INILIKE
+420 INTLIEAGLIK
-427 GLIETQ
+427 TQ

-448 QVDHLNAIQ
+448 EVDHLNDIL

-482 QIAEN
+482 QIAES
-487 EIKQQENVIQA
+487 EVKQQENVVRA

-536 KAQAANIGTKDLKS
+536 KTQAANIGTKDLKS

-556 PKEDEATQLRKSLA
+556 PKEDEATQLRKGLA
-570 DTYSLLDFYREQDLV
+570 DTYSLLDYYREQDLV
-585 SEEEYLRLRLQA
+585 SEEEYNKLKLQA
-597 RENFLQA
+597 RDNFLQA
-604 LSDLEAKAQEERE
+604 LNDLETKAQEERE
-617 ERAIEEVDKYEASL
+617 EKAREEIDKYQASL
-631 EAAQNAIDE
+631 EAAQDAIDQ
-640 VLSIGDGLSSRWGD
+640 VLSIGDGLSSKWGD

-662 LNQLAVDLKSGKKD
+662 FNQIAVDLKSGKKG
-676 WTTYA
+676 WTTWVS
-681 NGVADAIGF
+681 GVANAIGA

-695 QALAEQEDTSKE
+695 QALADQQDASTE
-707 EGFNRQKKLQKASV
+707 EGFNRQKRLQKASV
-721 WLSGIQGSVAA
+721 ILSGIQGSVAA

-751 VSAAILGMTAAQAA
+751 MASAIIALTTAQVAAINK
-765 AIERTSF
+765 TSF
-772 EGGGSSS
+772 EGSGTTSS

-821 KRVKVREENT
+821 KRVEVREQNT

>member
-1 MENLEYKIVLDIV
+1 MENLEYKIVLDV
-14 LAESQVD
+14 VNAEAQID
-21 SLKQKLSDT
+21 SLNQKLAGV
-30 GKEVDTVNSK
+30 GKEIDTINSK
-40 GLNNLG
+40 GLDDLG
-46 KSAQEATQDVDKLN
+46 KAAKKAAKEIDNLNKTVDK
-60 KALDKTKE
+60 TTE
-68 ATDKAK
+68 AVDKAK
-74 DAADKAKDAAKDA
+74 AAS
-87 GKAANQAKSANLE
+87 QA

-110 NTAGSIDVASPGF
+110 NTASSLDVASPGF
-123 RELVGQVRGAIPI
+123 RELVSQVRGAIPI

-176 VTDAVKDFV
+176 VTDAVRSFM
-185 GEANWDKLNEGLS
+185 GEANWDKLTEGLS
-198 KFWDKVKGVF
+198 KFWDKVKEAFAWVF
-208 AGIFGFL
+208 RQLAALSYTVNNGFSNL
-215 EALAVTI
+215 FAALKKA
-222 HQFGSN
+222 
-228 IFASFGKI
+228 
-236 LKGDLKGAW
+236 LKGDFQDAW
-245 EEFAEAVSFKQNWEE
+245 DSIKDSFSFKQNWEE
-260 GLRLGETFLQKLDD
+260 GLELGEAALQGLADF
-274 IQENNRRE
+274 QERNRRE
-282 QAQAAIADAKKLN
+282 QAQEAIKEAKKLN
-295 ETRLETI
+295 ETRREAI
-302 KREHS
+302 EREHS

-312 LDAEYKKGKFNA
+312 LDAEYKKGKYNA

-356 QASAQ
+356 QASTQ
-361 DVQDFQTLTVE
+361 DVKDFQTLTEE
-372 LGRIAEEQLSKIS
+372 LGRITEEQLSKIS
-385 DKAKEAYTNLTSVW
+385 DKAKEAYTNLVSAW

-411 ISAEDALRD
+411 ISAKDALRD
-420 INILIKE
+420 INTLIEAGLIK
-427 GLIETQ
+427 TQ

-482 QIAEN
+482 QIAES
-487 EIKQQENVIQA
+487 EIKQQENVVRA
-498 IKEQINIYNKFND
+498 IKEQIDIYNKFNV

-523 NNLEEATAKLEVL
+523 NNLEEATAKLETL

-550 LVSSLM
+550 LVSSLT
-556 PKEDEATQLRKSLA
+556 PKEDEATQLRKGLA
-570 DTYSLLDFYREQDLV
+570 DTYSLLDYYRELDLV
-585 SEEEYLRLRLQA
+585 SEEEYNRLKLQA
-597 RENFLQA
+597 RDNFLQA

-617 ERAIEEVDKYEASL
+617 ERAREEVDRYQTSI
-631 EAAQNAIDE
+631 EAAQDAIDQ
-640 VLSIGDGLSSRWGD
+640 VLSIGDGLSSKWGD

-662 LNQLAVDLKSGKKD
+662 LHQMAVDLKSGKKD
-676 WTTYA
+676 WTTWA
-681 NGVADAIGF
+681 NGAADAIGF

-695 QALAEQEDTSKE
+695 QALAEQQDASTE
-707 EGFNRQKKLQKASV
+707 EGFEKQKKLQKASV
-721 WLSGIQGSVAA
+721 ILSGIQGGVAA
-732 VTNAIRDLGFPA
+732 VTNAIRDLGVPT
-744 GPIVGGT
+744 GVIVGG
-751 VSAAILGMTAAQAA
+751 VLSSVIAAMTAAQVA

-772 EGGGSSS
+772 EGSGTTSS
-779 APSISVTPVVSG
+779 APSVSVTPVVSG

-821 KRVKVREENT
+821 KRVRVREENT

>member
-21 SLKQKLSDT
+21 NLKQKLSDT

-40 GLNNLG
+40 GLDNLG
-46 KSAQEATQDVDKLN
+46 KSAQKATQDVDNLN

-74 DAADKAKDAAKDA
+74 KAAKDA
-87 GKAANQAKSANLE
+87 GKAANKASTANLE
-100 WGDAFTDVML
+100 WGDAFTDTML
-110 NTAGSIDVASPGF
+110 NAASSIDVASPGF
-123 RELVGQVRGAIPI
+123 RELVSQINGAIPI

-176 VTDAVKDFV
+176 VTDAVKSFI
-185 GEANWDKLNEGLS
+185 GEANWDKLTEGLS
-198 KFWDKVKGVF
+198 KFWDKVKEVF
-208 AGIFGFL
+208 AGIFKFL
-215 EALAVTI
+215 EALAVTV
-222 HQFGSN
+222 HRFGSN

-245 EEFAEAVSFKQNWEE
+245 EEFREAVSFKQNWEE
-260 GLRLGETFLQKLDD
+260 GLKAGEAFVQGLADF
-274 IQENNRRE
+274 QEKSRRE
-282 QAQAAIADAKKLN
+282 QAQEAIAEAKKLN

-341 VASLRQQTTVTTTTP
+341 LASLRTPTPETKP
-356 QASAQ
+356 QASTQ
-361 DVQDFQTLTVE
+361 DVEDFQTLTEE
-372 LGRIAEEQLSKIS
+372 LGKVTEEQLSKIS
-385 DKAKEAYTNLTSVW
+385 DKAKEAYTTLVSVW

-420 INILIKE
+420 INILIQE
-427 GLIETQ
+427 GLIKTQ
-433 NWEGIVKSLA
+433 NWEGIVRSLV
-443 DGEQV
+443 DGERV
-448 QVDHLNAIQ
+448 EVDHLNAIQ

-468 DVTESKVVQLGLDK
+468 DVTENKVVQLGLDK
-482 QIAEN
+482 QIAES
-487 EIKQQENVIQA
+487 EVKQQENVVRA
-498 IKEQINIYNKFND
+498 IKEQINLYNKFND

-536 KAQAANIGTKDLKS
+536 KIQAANIGTKDLKS

-556 PKEDEATQLRKSLA
+556 PKEDEATQLEKGLA

-585 SEEEYLRLRLQA
+585 SEEEYSKLKLQA
-597 RENFLQA
+597 RDNFLQA

-617 ERAIEEVDKYEASL
+617 ERAREEVDKYQASL
-631 EAAQNAIDE
+631 EAAQDAIDQ
-640 VLSIGDGLSSRWGD
+640 VLSIGDGLSSKWGD

-662 LNQLAVDLKSGKKD
+662 FNQIAVDLKSGKKD

-681 NGVADAIGF
+681 SGAANAIGF
-690 ASQIT
+690 VSQVT
-695 QALAEQEDTSKE
+695 QALADQQDTSTE
-707 EGFNRQKKLQKASV
+707 EGFEKQRKLQKVSV
-721 WLSGIQGSVAA
+721 ILSGIQGSVSA

-744 GPIVGGT
+744 GPIVGGAMST
-751 VSAAILGMTAAQAA
+751 AILAMTAAQVA
-765 AIERTSF
+765 AIDRTTF
-772 EGGGSSS
+772 EGGGSSGNVGV
-779 APSISVTPVVSG
+779 SVTPVVAG

>member
-74 DAADKAKDAAKDA
+74 KAAEDA
-87 GKAANQAKSANLE
+87 GKAANKAKSANLE
-100 WGDAFTDVML
+100 WGDAFTDTML
-110 NTAGSIDVASPGF
+110 DAASSLDVASPGF
-123 RELVGQVRGAIPI
+123 GELVSQVRGAIPI

-161 LLIIAVGE
+161 LLIIAVVE

-176 VTDAVKDFV
+176 VTDAVKSFM
-185 GEANWDKLNEGLS
+185 GEANWDKLTEGLS
-198 KFWDKVKGVF
+198 KFWDKTKEVF
-208 AGIFGFL
+208 AWIFKQLAAFQYTITKGFSHIFGPL
-215 EALAVTI
+215 LKA
-222 HQFGSN
+222 
-228 IFASFGKI
+228 
-236 LKGDLKGAW
+236 LKGDFQDAWDSLKDN
-245 EEFAEAVSFKQNWEE
+245 FSFKQSWEE
-260 GLRLGETFLQKLDD
+260 GLSVGEAVLQKLDD
-274 IQENNRRE
+274 VQENNRRE
-282 QAQAAIADAKKLN
+282 QALKDLAEAKKLN
-295 ETRLETI
+295 ETRLEAI

-312 LDAEYKKGKFNA
+312 LDAEYKKGKYNA

-341 VASLRQQTTVTTTTP
+341 VASLRQQTSGTKP
-356 QASAQ
+356 QASTQ
-361 DVQDFQTLTVE
+361 DVKDFQTLTEE
-372 LGRIAEEQLSKIS
+372 LGRITEKQLSRIS
-385 DKAKEAYTNLTSVW
+385 DKAKEAYTNLVSAW
-399 QIGEDNKDNNAF
+399 QIGEDNKSNNTF

-420 INILIKE
+420 INTLIQE
-427 GLIETQ
+427 GLIKTQ

-457 SSQTAILKAQR
+457 SSQIAILKAQR
-468 DVTESKVVQLGLDK
+468 DVTESKVIQLGLDK
-482 QIAEN
+482 QIAKN

-498 IKEQINIYNKFND
+498 IKEQINIYNKFNV

-516 EQIFQLS
+516 EQIFQLTNS
-523 NNLEEATAKLEVL
+523 LEEATAKLEVL
-536 KAQAANIGTKDLKS
+536 KTQAANIGTKDLKS

-556 PKEDEATQLRKSLA
+556 PKEDEVTQLRKGLA
-570 DTYSLLDFYREQDLV
+570 DIYSLLDYYREQDLV
-585 SEEEYLRLRLQA
+585 SEEEYNRLKLQA
-597 RENFLQA
+597 RDNYLQA
-604 LSDLEAKAQEERE
+604 LNDLEAKAQEERE
-617 ERAIEEVDKYEASL
+617 ERAREEVDKYQASL
-631 EAAQNAIDE
+631 EAAQDAIDQ
-640 VLSIGDGLSSRWGD
+640 VLSIGDGLSSKWGD

-662 LNQLAVDLKSGKKD
+662 FNQITVDLKSGKKD
-676 WTTYA
+676 WTTWA
-681 NGVADAIGF
+681 NGAASAIG
-690 ASQIT
+690 AVSQVT
-695 QALAEQEDTSKE
+695 QALAEQQDTSTE
-707 EGFNRQKKLQKASV
+707 EGFDKQKKLQKASV
-721 WLSGIQGSVAA
+721 ILSGIQGSVAA

-744 GPIVGGT
+744 GLITGGIVS
-751 VSAAILGMTAAQAA
+751 SAIAGMTAAQVA
-765 AIERTSF
+765 AIEKTSF
-772 EGGGSSS
+772 EGGGSPAS
-779 APSISVTPVVSG
+779 AGVSVTPVVSG
-791 IDESLPTQT
+791 IDETLPTQT

-821 KRVKVREENT
+821 KRVEVREQNT

>member
-21 SLKQKLSDT
+21 NLKQKLSDT

-40 GLNNLG
+40 GLDNLG
-46 KSAQEATQDVDKLN
+46 KSAQKATQDVDNLN

-74 DAADKAKDAAKDA
+74 KAAKDA
-87 GKAANQAKSANLE
+87 GKAANKASTANLE
-100 WGDAFTDVML
+100 WGDAFTDTML
-110 NTAGSIDVASPGF
+110 NAASSLDVASPGF
-123 RELVGQVRGAIPI
+123 RELVSQINGAIPI

-176 VTDAVKDFV
+176 VTDAVKSFI
-185 GEANWDKLNEGLS
+185 GEANWDKLTEGLS
-198 KFWDKVKGVF
+198 KFWDKVKEVF
-208 AGIFGFL
+208 AGIFKFL
-215 EALAVTI
+215 EALAVTV
-222 HQFGSN
+222 HRFGSN

-245 EEFAEAVSFKQNWEE
+245 EEFREAVSFKQNWEE
-260 GLRLGETFLQKLDD
+260 GLKAGEAFVQGLAD
-274 IQENNRRE
+274 IQEKNRRE
-282 QAQAAIADAKKLN
+282 QALEAIAEAKKLN

-341 VASLRQQTTVTTTTP
+341 LASLRTSTPETKP
-356 QASAQ
+356 QASTQ
-361 DVQDFQTLTVE
+361 DVEDFQTLTEE
-372 LGRIAEEQLSKIS
+372 LGRITEEQLSKIS
-385 DKAKEAYTNLTSVW
+385 DKAKEAYTTLVSVW

-411 ISAEDALRD
+411 ISAEDALRN
-420 INILIKE
+420 INILIQE
-427 GLIETQ
+427 GLIKTQ
-433 NWEGIVKSLA
+433 NWEGIVKSLV
-443 DGEQV
+443 DGERV
-448 QVDHLNAIQ
+448 EVDHLNDIQ

-468 DVTESKVVQLGLDK
+468 DVTENKVVQLGLDK
-482 QIAEN
+482 QIAES
-487 EIKQQENVIQA
+487 EVKQQENVVRA
-498 IKEQINIYNKFND
+498 IKEQINLYNKFND

-523 NNLEEATAKLEVL
+523 NSLEEATAKLEVL
-536 KAQAANIGTKDLKS
+536 KIKAANIGTKDLKS

-556 PKEDEATQLRKSLA
+556 PKEDEATQLRKGLA

-585 SEEEYLRLRLQA
+585 SEEEYSKLKLQA
-597 RENFLQA
+597 RDNFLQA
-604 LSDLEAKAQEERE
+604 MSDLEAKAQEERE
-617 ERAIEEVDKYEASL
+617 ERAREEVDKYQASL
-631 EAAQNAIDE
+631 EAAQDAIDQ
-640 VLSIGDGLSSRWGD
+640 VLSIGDGLSSKWGD

-662 LNQLAVDLKSGKKD
+662 FNQVAVDLKSGKKD

-681 NGVADAIGF
+681 SGAANAIGF
-690 ASQIT
+690 VSQVT
-695 QALAEQEDTSKE
+695 QALADQQDTSTE
-707 EGFNRQKKLQKASV
+707 EGFEKQKKLQKVSV
-721 WLSGIQGSVAA
+721 ILSGIQGSVSA

-744 GPIVGGT
+744 GPIVGGAMST
-751 VSAAILGMTAAQAA
+751 AILAMTAAQVA
-765 AIERTSF
+765 AIDRTTF
-772 EGGGSSS
+772 EGGGSSGNVGV
-779 APSISVTPVVSG
+779 SVTPVVSG

>member
-21 SLKQKLSDT
+21 NLKQKLSDT

-40 GLNNLG
+40 GLDNLG
-46 KSAQEATQDVDKLN
+46 KSAQKATQDVDNLN

-74 DAADKAKDAAKDA
+74 KAAKDA
-87 GKAANQAKSANLE
+87 GKAANKASTANLE
-100 WGDAFTDVML
+100 WGDAFTDTML
-110 NTAGSIDVASPGF
+110 NAASSLDVASPGF
-123 RELVGQVRGAIPI
+123 RELVSQINGAIPI

-176 VTDAVKDFV
+176 VTDAVKSFI
-185 GEANWDKLNEGLS
+185 GEANWDKLTEGLS
-198 KFWDKVKGVF
+198 KFWDKVKEVF
-208 AGIFGFL
+208 AGIFKFL
-215 EALAVTI
+215 EALAVTV
-222 HQFGSN
+222 HRFGSN

-245 EEFAEAVSFKQNWEE
+245 EEFREAVSFKQNWEE
-260 GLRLGETFLQKLDD
+260 GLKAGEAFVQGLAD
-274 IQENNRRE
+274 IQEKNRRE
-282 QAQAAIADAKKLN
+282 QALEAIAEAKKLN

-341 VASLRQQTTVTTTTP
+341 LASLRTSTPETKP
-356 QASAQ
+356 QASTQ
-361 DVQDFQTLTVE
+361 DVEDFQTLTEE
-372 LGRIAEEQLSKIS
+372 LGRITEEQLSKIS
-385 DKAKEAYTNLTSVW
+385 DKAKEAYTTLVSVW

-420 INILIKE
+420 INILIQE
-427 GLIETQ
+427 GLIKTQ
-433 NWEGIVKSLA
+433 NWEGIVRSLV
-443 DGEQV
+443 DGERV
-448 QVDHLNAIQ
+448 EVDHLNDIQ

-468 DVTESKVVQLGLDK
+468 DVTENKVVQLGLDK
-482 QIAEN
+482 QIAES
-487 EIKQQENVIQA
+487 EVKQQENVVRA
-498 IKEQINIYNKFND
+498 IKEQINLYNKFND

-523 NNLEEATAKLEVL
+523 NSLEEATAKLEVL
-536 KAQAANIGTKDLKS
+536 KIKAANIGTKDLKS

-556 PKEDEATQLRKSLA
+556 PKEDEATQLRKGLA

-585 SEEEYLRLRLQA
+585 SEEEYSKLKLQA
-597 RENFLQA
+597 RDNFLQA

-617 ERAIEEVDKYEASL
+617 ERAREEVDKYQASL
-631 EAAQNAIDE
+631 EAAQNAIDQ
-640 VLSIGDGLSSRWGD
+640 VLSIGDGLSSKWGD

-662 LNQLAVDLKSGKKD
+662 FNQIAVDLKSGKKD

-681 NGVADAIGF
+681 SGAANAIGF
-690 ASQIT
+690 VSQVT
-695 QALAEQEDTSKE
+695 QALADQQDTSTE
-707 EGFNRQKKLQKASV
+707 EGFEKQKKLQKVSV
-721 WLSGIQGSVAA
+721 ILSGIQGSVSA

-744 GPIVGGT
+744 GPIVGGAMST
-751 VSAAILGMTAAQAA
+751 AILAMTAAQVA
-765 AIERTSF
+765 AIDRTTF
-772 EGGGSSS
+772 EGGGSSAS
-779 APSISVTPVVSG
+779 AGVSVTPVVSG

>member
-1 MENLEYKIVLDIV
+1 MENLEYKIVLDV
-14 LAESQVD
+14 VNAEAQID
-21 SLKQKLSDT
+21 SLNQKLAGV
-30 GKEVDTVNSK
+30 GKEIDTINSK
-40 GLNNLG
+40 GLDDLG
-46 KSAQEATQDVDKLN
+46 KAAKKAAKEIDNLNKTVDK
-60 KALDKTKE
+60 TTE
-68 ATDKAK
+68 AVDKAK
-74 DAADKAKDAAKDA
+74 AAS
-87 GKAANQAKSANLE
+87 QA

-110 NTAGSIDVASPGF
+110 NTASSIDVASPGF
-123 RELVGQVRGAIPI
+123 RELVSQVRGAIPI

-176 VTDAVKDFV
+176 VTSAVKDFM
-185 GEANWDKLNEGLS
+185 GEANWDKLTEGLS
-198 KFWDKVKGVF
+198 KFWDKVKEAFAWVF
-208 AGIFGFL
+208 RQLAALSYTFSNGFSNL
-215 EALAVTI
+215 FAALKKA
-222 HQFGSN
+222 
-228 IFASFGKI
+228 
-236 LKGDLKGAW
+236 LKGDFQGAW
-245 EEFAEAVSFKQNWEE
+245 DSIKDNFSFKQNWEE
-260 GLRLGETFLQKLDD
+260 GLELGEAALQGLADF
-274 IQENNRRE
+274 QERNRRE
-282 QAQAAIADAKKLN
+282 QAQEAIAEAKKLN
-295 ETRLETI
+295 ETRREAI
-302 KREHS
+302 EREHS

-312 LDAEYKKGKFNA
+312 LDAEYKRGKYNA

-356 QASAQ
+356 QASTQ
-361 DVQDFQTLTVE
+361 DVKDFQTLTEE
-372 LGRIAEEQLSKIS
+372 LGRITEEQLSKIS
-385 DKAKEAYTNLTSVW
+385 DKAKEAYTNLVSAW
-399 QIGEDNKDNNAF
+399 QIGENNKDNNAF

-420 INILIKE
+420 INTLIEAGLIK
-427 GLIETQ
+427 TQ

-468 DVTESKVVQLGLDK
+468 DVTQSKVVQLGLDK
-482 QIAEN
+482 QIAES

-523 NNLEEATAKLEVL
+523 NSLEEATAKLEAL

-570 DTYSLLDFYREQDLV
+570 DTYSLLDYYREQDLV
-585 SEEEYLRLRLQA
+585 SEEEYLRLKLQA

-604 LSDLEAKAQEERE
+604 LNDLEAKAQEERAKAQE
-617 ERAIEEVDKYEASL
+617 EEAEEEVNKYQASL
-631 EAAQNAIDE
+631 EAAQDAIDQ
-640 VLSIGDGLSSRWGD
+640 VLSIGDGLSSKWGD

-662 LNQLAVDLKSGKKD
+662 FNQIEADLRSGKKG
-676 WTTYA
+676 WATWV
-681 NGVADAIGF
+681 NGVADAIGV

-695 QALAEQEDTSKE
+695 QALADQEDASTK
-707 EGFNRQKKLQKASV
+707 EGFDKQKKLQKASV
-721 WLSGIQGSVAA
+721 ILSGIQGGVAA
-732 VTNAIRDLGFPA
+732 VTNAIRDLGVPT
-744 GPIVGGT
+744 GVMVGG
-751 VSAAILGMTAAQAA
+751 ALAA
-765 AIERTSF
+765 AIAALTTEQVAAINKTSF
-772 EGGGSSS
+772 EGSGTTSSI
-779 APSISVTPVVSG
+779 PSVTPVVSG
-791 IDESLPTQT
+791 IDETLPTQT